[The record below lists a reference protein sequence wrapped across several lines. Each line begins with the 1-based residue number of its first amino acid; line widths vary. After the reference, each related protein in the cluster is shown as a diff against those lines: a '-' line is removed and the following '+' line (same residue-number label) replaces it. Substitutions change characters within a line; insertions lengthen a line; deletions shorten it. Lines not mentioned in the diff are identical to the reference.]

1 MTKESRGTLDYYLL
15 HTDAGHGEP
24 SALLVEEFVLADDLS
39 AARLRSAG
47 WSPAEGGWWSSA
59 AFARAVR
66 ADAGLRNRLSAVDRS
81 AAVAFYDRLG
91 GGALPDE
98 AALRHRFRDDMPLAS
113 GAPLR
118 LGAGPVVHRVLFA
131 GDPDERRLDRLGA
144 VLRMN
149 TGPGRS
155 EPGLR
160 GTGRLR
166 VNDTDVRWQL
176 RRVGGG
182 AAWCIDVTAEPADP
196 HSLRWMLRELVGVA
210 RRHGL
215 VPATVDRLA

>member
-1 MTKESRGTLDYYLL
+1 MTKESPGTLDYYLL
-15 HTDAGHGEP
+15 HADADHNRPTG
-24 SALLVEEFVLADDLS
+24 LLVEEFVLADDLS

-47 WSPAEGGWWSSA
+47 WTPADGGWWSSA

-66 ADAGLRNRLSAVDRS
+66 TDARLRDRLAAVDRS
-81 AAVAFYDRLG
+81 AAAALHERLG
-91 GGALPDE
+91 GGPLPDE
-98 AALRHRFRDDMPLAS
+98 AALRHRFREDVPLGS

-118 LGAGPVVHRVLFA
+118 LKPGPVVHRVLFA
-131 GDPDERRLDRLGA
+131 GNPDERRLDRLGA

-149 TGPGRS
+149 TRS
-155 EPGLR
+155 DRGEPGVR

-166 VNDTDVRWQL
+166 VNDTNVRWQL
-176 RRVGGG
+176 RRVGGDV
-182 AAWCIDVTAEPADP
+182 AWCIDVTAEPADP
-196 HSLRWMLRELVGVA
+196 HSLRWMLRQLVDVA